1 MADNA
6 PTTAKRQEGQ
16 VPDIV
21 IGRLPL
27 YLRTLVLLEMEG
39 EEVTSSQELG
49 KRLGIS
55 SAQIR
60 KDLSHFG
67 EFGKQGTGYAIS
79 YLKEQLKEILN
90 LNKAWSVALVG
101 FGDLGH
107 ALVHYGRFSERK
119 FNIEIIFD
127 TDPDKIG
134 QDVNGIII
142 QDGADLAEVVK
153 AKRIKI
159 AILAVPIEGAQT
171 VTNLLVEAGVQAIL
185 NYAPITLSVPPRVKV
200 QNIDPLAYLQKMTYY
215 LG

>member
-1 MADNA
+1 
-6 PTTAKRQEGQ
+6 
-16 VPDIV
+16 
-21 IGRLPL
+21 
-27 YLRTLVLLEMEG
+27 
-39 EEVTSSQELG
+39 
-49 KRLGIS
+49 
-55 SAQIR
+55 
-60 KDLSHFG
+60 
-67 EFGKQGTGYAIS
+67 
-79 YLKEQLKEILN
+79 LKEILN